1 MKHRKKYVIFLACSF
16 VVLILFLSFFRSI
29 YTCFGY
35 YRINK
40 TEAKNSGYS
49 LYIDYMGTQMR
60 LWCNNASYDLVQAN
74 EDGWFSIE
82 FKYSTYFPHVGYV
95 RQIHFD
101 EQLTK
106 SWG

>member
-1 MKHRKKYVIFLACSF
+1 
-16 VVLILFLSFFRSI
+16 
-29 YTCFGY
+29 
-35 YRINK
+35 
-40 TEAKNSGYS
+40 
-49 LYIDYMGTQMR
+49 MGTQMR